1 VLSKWA
7 AAHNEEETSM
17 ISDQVNRLAYS
28 VDDAAEALS
37 ISRRMLYRELAAG
50 RLRFAKAGKRT
61 LISASAIH
69 EWLEA
74 ASQPV
79 KGAA

>member
-1 VLSKWA
+1 M
-7 AAHNEEETSM
+7 T
-17 ISDQVNRLAYS
+17 SDQVNRLAYS

-50 RLRFAKAGKRT
+50 RLRFAKAGRRT
-61 LISASAIH
+61 LISTAAIH
-69 EWLEA
+69 DWLEA

-79 KGAA
+79 KSAD